1 MNPYTAM
8 VARRPSIE
16 IQIHTIEIIRSDFDV
31 PVGYGI
37 QESNQYGYLY
47 FVTVINNLF

>member
-16 IQIHTIEIIRSDFDV
+16 IQIHTSEIIRSDFDV
-31 PVGYGI
+31 PVGFVI
-37 QESNQYGYLY
+37 QDMSYL
-47 FVTVINNLF
+47 IILQNSH